1 MCGPLVVFLGLEPAD
16 DGEDLV
22 QEPAGATQGVRIS
35 LGVLTPGFS
44 LGETGI
50 LTRRQ
55 GVWRPS
61 RAAFH

>member
-35 LGVLTPGFS
+35 LGVLTPGFA
-44 LGETGI
+44 
-50 LTRRQ
+50 RRD
-55 GVWRPS
+55 GNS
-61 RAAFH
+61 HA